1 MSEVGAK
8 VKSFVFENGKSSSEM
23 THDFKVLGDGKMQDG
38 VKRLALFFM
47 EEGRQ
52 RGYLQGERAGT
63 IKGVAGTLFVG
74 SVIAGGCWIAER
86 CRINKLIKEHEKE
99 GMKVI
104 RVMEQEILG
113 KSESIEVEEVE
124 HVKKEE
130 EV

>member
-104 RVMEQEILG
+104 RVMEQEISG